1 MALHAISPAAASTND
16 PVAKPEAFSGLPG
29 RIVDAIDPYTEA
41 HPMAILSNTMVMFG
55 NVIGRGAHF
64 RVEYTNHH
72 TNLFIGQAGRTS
84 KGRKGTGNSAP
95 KRILGDVDADWAKNC
110 LKSGLSSGEGLI
122 YNIRDSRTNP
132 QGITDPGV
140 TDKRLMLTEEEFAQA
155 LKMMTREGN
164 ILSPTLRDAW
174 DGKDLQPL
182 TKSDPIRASNP
193 HISIIGHITEM
204 ELRKHLK
211 EVEMGNG
218 LANRFIWLH
227 IERSK
232 IIPSPRGVPP
242 ALLAPLIE
250 ELRKAVQIAG
260 AVGEMLRDPDAEDLW
275 AQEYP
280 ILSEGKPGL
289 CGAITSRAEAQVL
302 RLSMLYALMDCSA
315 TIKVPHLQAALAFW
329 DYSEQSVSLIFG
341 DLLGDP
347 NVDRVWDYLRTL
359 GRLSRSIIH
368 NILGRNAS
376 TEEVNRITGV
386 LQKLG
391 RAEWRNEKGLD
402 VLYPIKRR

>member
-1 MALHAISPAAASTND
+1 
-16 PVAKPEAFSGLPG
+16 
-29 RIVDAIDPYTEA
+29 
-41 HPMAILSNTMVMFG
+41 MAILSNSMVMFG
-55 NVIGRGAHF
+55 NLIGRGAYF
-64 RVEYTNHH
+64 RVEYTEHH
-72 TNLFIGQAGRTS
+72 TNLFIGQAGKTS
-84 KGRKGTGNSAP
+84 KGRKGTGNSTP
-95 KRILGDVDADWAKNC
+95 KRMLSDLDPVWANNC

-122 YNIRDSRTNP
+122 FNIRDARTN
-132 QGITDPGV
+132 GNGNADPGV

-193 HISIIGHITEM
+193 HVSIIGHITGM

-218 LANRFIWLH
+218 LANRFIWFH

-232 IIPSPRGVPP
+232 IIPSPKGVP
-242 ALLAPLIE
+242 AAVLASLID
-250 ELRKAVQIAG
+250 ELRKAFQFAG
-260 AVGEMLRDPDAEDLW
+260 TVGEMVRDPDAEALW
-275 AQEYP
+275 ADVYP
-280 ILSEGKPGL
+280 ALSEGKPGL

-302 RLSMLYALMDCSA
+302 RLSMIYALMDCSA
-315 TIKVPHLQAALAFW
+315 NIKTPHLQAALAFW

-359 GRLSRSIIH
+359 GKLSRSIIH
-368 NILGRNAS
+368 SILGRNAS
-376 TEEVNRITGV
+376 TGEIDRITGV
-386 LQKLG
+386 LQTLG
-391 RAEWRNEKGLD
+391 RAEWRKENEHD
-402 VLYPIKRR
+402 VLYPIKRRQA